1 MKKTKEKRFTKY
13 WLVVIYFAMVGACVY
28 LNYNDR
34 KIENIVING
43 IIFVIVG
50 IIFVFAL
57 RWFGSVDNIQNELM
71 KVSERINEE
80 YGNENKF
87 LWDLYNKEDSC
98 LFEQKDLKLAYAS
111 YKSEMRYLESQD
123 LNNSTCDIE
132 DYINRDL
139 IDDVAKKNL
148 LNLIPG
154 AMTGMGILGTFIGL
168 SFGLQNFNTGTAEEI
183 ADSISPL
190 MDGIKVAFHTSIY
203 GMMFSLFFNWEYKR
217 IFERAYQTVDQFVDI
232 YHEKVSPDAEN
243 DNLSKLIAGQEK
255 QSQVIIEPI
264 TLGFKELNNNIL
276 EMCAVQQQQLQQMK
290 LMPQVIEE
298 SIGRK
303 LSEQIIPQFATMN
316 NNFELFAKMVGD
328 MQLKGMENLIDKF
341 TTQTNAVMV
350 DSYHNLK
357 NVISDTCNL
366 QEENGERMVDILNK
380 VQDMTLSIQQINDLS
395 QKTVVDMSG
404 YVEKVENL
412 QGIVNDNCISF
423 GRQLEKN
430 AEFESKIKDYI
441 TTIDEY
447 QKQCGESIVQ
457 SISELKHQLLLLEE
471 IEKQMITDVRKEV
484 ELLIDNTNECNKT
497 VSVASLQ
504 QIEKI
509 GAYSD
514 VKTED
519 MVNAVQKL
527 KIVTSEFADQLK
539 RNLEISNDAMKI
551 TLEGSNKV
559 MQKNLIDANDELK
572 KNLENSN
579 IITKKNMEEVN
590 KQQKIDLEAINTDMN
605 RNLLTTNDQLIKN
618 LESLNIVMKD
628 NLTEANNQLN
638 GNLKA
643 SNNDTKNS
651 LAEAN
656 NQLKNNLIEAASEVN
671 KAIENVAKHM
681 TGQNDAMIQEFNTT
695 SQIIN
700 EQLREKL
707 KQTLDEFAAE
717 LSKNVKG
724 MIEQFGNTTKEIE
737 NSAMGLKDMSEKFQI
752 QMSKELKKIFED
764 LADKLK
770 HNLSYMTEG
779 IEKTTTQFGES
790 AIVLGN
796 VTKELNKQLEK
807 SLENTFVLFDRELA
821 DICTHLSGT
830 ISEVESTT
838 ERVPDIVSTAYEG
851 MEKCMKEMETQMINL
866 VTQIAEIENQ
876 IQSMKSSNI

>member
-1 MKKTKEKRFTKY
+1 
-13 WLVVIYFAMVGACVY
+13 MVGACVY

-203 GMMFSLFFNWEYKR
+203 GMMFSLFFNWVYKR

-350 DSYHNLK
+350 DSYHNL
-357 NVISDTCNL
+357 TRCA
-366 QEENGERMVDILNK
+366 R
-380 VQDMTLSIQQINDLS
+380 
-395 QKTVVDMSG
+395 
-404 YVEKVENL
+404 
-412 QGIVNDNCISF
+412 
-423 GRQLEKN
+423 
-430 AEFESKIKDYI
+430 
-441 TTIDEY
+441 
-447 QKQCGESIVQ
+447 
-457 SISELKHQLLLLEE
+457 
-471 IEKQMITDVRKEV
+471 
-484 ELLIDNTNECNKT
+484 
-497 VSVASLQ
+497 
-504 QIEKI
+504 
-509 GAYSD
+509 
-514 VKTED
+514 
-519 MVNAVQKL
+519 
-527 KIVTSEFADQLK
+527 
-539 RNLEISNDAMKI
+539 
-551 TLEGSNKV
+551 
-559 MQKNLIDANDELK
+559 
-572 KNLENSN
+572 
-579 IITKKNMEEVN
+579 
-590 KQQKIDLEAINTDMN
+590 
-605 RNLLTTNDQLIKN
+605 
-618 LESLNIVMKD
+618 
-628 NLTEANNQLN
+628 
-638 GNLKA
+638 
-643 SNNDTKNS
+643 
-651 LAEAN
+651 
-656 NQLKNNLIEAASEVN
+656 
-671 KAIENVAKHM
+671 
-681 TGQNDAMIQEFNTT
+681 
-695 SQIIN
+695 
-700 EQLREKL
+700 
-707 KQTLDEFAAE
+707 
-717 LSKNVKG
+717 
-724 MIEQFGNTTKEIE
+724 
-737 NSAMGLKDMSEKFQI
+737 
-752 QMSKELKKIFED
+752 
-764 LADKLK
+764 
-770 HNLSYMTEG
+770 
-779 IEKTTTQFGES
+779 
-790 AIVLGN
+790 
-796 VTKELNKQLEK
+796 
-807 SLENTFVLFDRELA
+807 
-821 DICTHLSGT
+821 
-830 ISEVESTT
+830 
-838 ERVPDIVSTAYEG
+838 
-851 MEKCMKEMETQMINL
+851 
-866 VTQIAEIENQ
+866 
-876 IQSMKSSNI
+876 

>member
-13 WLVVIYFAMVGACVY
+13 WLVVIYFAMVGVCVY

-57 RWFGSVDNIQNELM
+57 QWFRSVDNIQNELM

-87 LWDLYNKEDSC
+87 LWDLYNKEDCC

-183 ADSISPL
+183 AESISPL

-203 GMMFSLFFNWEYKR
+203 GMMFSLFFNWVYKR

-232 YHEKVSPDAEN
+232 YHEKVAPDAEN

-303 LSEQIIPQFATMN
+303 LSEQIIPQFVTMN

-497 VSVASLQ
+497 VSAASLQ

-527 KIVTSEFADQLK
+527 EIVTSEFVDQLK
-539 RNLEISNDAMKI
+539 SNLEISNDAMKI
-551 TLEGSNKV
+551 TLEGSNTV

-579 IITKKNMEEVN
+579 IITKKNLEEVN
-590 KQQKIDLEAINTDMN
+590 KQQKTDLEAINTDMN
-605 RNLLTTNDQLIKN
+605 RNLITTNDQLIKN

-651 LAEAN
+651 LIEAN
-656 NQLKNNLIEAASEVN
+656 N
-671 KAIENVAKHM
+671 
-681 TGQNDAMIQEFNTT
+681 
-695 SQIIN
+695 
-700 EQLREKL
+700 QLREKL
-707 KQTLDEFAAE
+707 KQTLDEFAAG

-752 QMSKELKKIFED
+752 QMSKELEKIFAD

-779 IEKTTTQFGES
+779 IEKTTSQFGES
-790 AIVLGN
+790 AIGLGN

-838 ERVPDIVSTAYEG
+838 GRVPDIVSTAYEG

>member
-34 KIENIVING
+34 KIENITING
-43 IIFVIVG
+43 IIFAIVG

-57 RWFGSVDNIQNELM
+57 RWFRSVDNIQNELM

-87 LWDLYNKEDSC
+87 LWDLYNKEDCC

-183 ADSISPL
+183 AESISPL

-203 GMMFSLFFNWEYKR
+203 GMMFSLFFNWVYKR

-232 YHEKVSPDAEN
+232 YHEKVAPDAEN

-497 VSVASLQ
+497 VSAASLQ

-527 KIVTSEFADQLK
+527 EIVTSEFVDQLK
-539 RNLEISNDAMKI
+539 SNLEISNDAMKI
-551 TLEGSNKV
+551 TLEGSNTV

-579 IITKKNMEEVN
+579 IITKKNLEEVN

-651 LAEAN
+651 LIEAN
-656 NQLKNNLIEAASEVN
+656 N
-671 KAIENVAKHM
+671 
-681 TGQNDAMIQEFNTT
+681 
-695 SQIIN
+695 
-700 EQLREKL
+700 QLREKL
-707 KQTLDEFAAE
+707 KQTLDEFAAG

-737 NSAMGLKDMSEKFQI
+737 NSAMELKDMSEKFQI
-752 QMSKELKKIFED
+752 QMSKELEKIFED
-764 LADKLK
+764 LSDKLK

-779 IEKTTTQFGES
+779 VEKTTAQFGES

-838 ERVPDIVSTAYEG
+838 GRVPDIVSTAYEG

-876 IQSMKSSNI
+876 IQSMRSSNI

>member
-34 KIENIVING
+34 KIENITING
-43 IIFVIVG
+43 IIFAIVG

-57 RWFGSVDNIQNELM
+57 RWFRSVDNIQNELM

-87 LWDLYNKEDSC
+87 LWDLYNKEDCC

-183 ADSISPL
+183 AESISPL

-203 GMMFSLFFNWEYKR
+203 GMMFSLFFNWVYKR

-232 YHEKVSPDAEN
+232 YHEKVAPDAEN

-276 EMCAVQQQQLQQMK
+276 EMCAVQQQQLRQMK

-497 VSVASLQ
+497 VSAASLQ

-527 KIVTSEFADQLK
+527 EIVTSEFVDQLK
-539 RNLEISNDAMKI
+539 SNLEISNDAMKI
-551 TLEGSNKV
+551 TLEGSNTV

-579 IITKKNMEEVN
+579 IITKKNLEEVN
-590 KQQKIDLEAINTDMN
+590 KQQKTDLEAINTDMN
-605 RNLLTTNDQLIKN
+605 RNLITTNDQLIKN

-651 LAEAN
+651 LIEAN
-656 NQLKNNLIEAASEVN
+656 N
-671 KAIENVAKHM
+671 
-681 TGQNDAMIQEFNTT
+681 
-695 SQIIN
+695 
-700 EQLREKL
+700 QLREKL
-707 KQTLDEFAAE
+707 KQTLDEFAAG

-752 QMSKELKKIFED
+752 QMSKELEKIFAD

-779 IEKTTTQFGES
+779 IEKTTSQFGES
-790 AIVLGN
+790 AIGLGN

-838 ERVPDIVSTAYEG
+838 GRVPDIVSTAYEG

>member
-13 WLVVIYFAMVGACVY
+13 WLVVIYFAMVGVCVY

-34 KIENIVING
+34 KIENITING
-43 IIFVIVG
+43 IIFAIVG

-57 RWFGSVDNIQNELM
+57 RWFRSVDNIQNELM

-87 LWDLYNKEDSC
+87 LWDLYNKEDCC

-168 SFGLQNFNTGTAEEI
+168 SLGLQNFNTGTAEEI
-183 ADSISPL
+183 AESISPL

-203 GMMFSLFFNWEYKR
+203 GMMFSLFFNWVYKR

-232 YHEKVSPDAEN
+232 YHEKVAPDAEN

-303 LSEQIIPQFATMN
+303 LSEQIIPQFVTMN

-497 VSVASLQ
+497 VSAASLQ

-527 KIVTSEFADQLK
+527 EIVTSEFVDQLK
-539 RNLEISNDAMKI
+539 SNLEISNDAMKI
-551 TLEGSNKV
+551 TLEGSNTV

-579 IITKKNMEEVN
+579 IITKKNLEEVN

-651 LAEAN
+651 LIEAN
-656 NQLKNNLIEAASEVN
+656 N
-671 KAIENVAKHM
+671 
-681 TGQNDAMIQEFNTT
+681 
-695 SQIIN
+695 
-700 EQLREKL
+700 QLREKL
-707 KQTLDEFAAE
+707 KQTLDEFAAG

-737 NSAMGLKDMSEKFQI
+737 NSAMELKDMSEKFQI
-752 QMSKELKKIFED
+752 QMSKELEKIFED
-764 LADKLK
+764 LSDKLK

-779 IEKTTTQFGES
+779 VEKTTAQFGES

-838 ERVPDIVSTAYEG
+838 GRVPDIVSTAYEG

-876 IQSMKSSNI
+876 IQSMRSSNI

>member
-13 WLVVIYFAMVGACVY
+13 WLVVIYFAMVGVCVY

-57 RWFGSVDNIQNELM
+57 QWFRSVDNIQNELM

-87 LWDLYNKEDSC
+87 LWDLYNKEDCC
-98 LFEQKDLKLAYAS
+98 LFEQKDLKSAYAS

-183 ADSISPL
+183 AESISPL

-203 GMMFSLFFNWEYKR
+203 GMMFSLFFNWVYKR

-232 YHEKVSPDAEN
+232 YHEKVAPDAEN

-497 VSVASLQ
+497 VSAASLQ

-527 KIVTSEFADQLK
+527 EIVTSEFVDQLK
-539 RNLEISNDAMKI
+539 SNLEISNDAMKI

-651 LAEAN
+651 LIEAN
-656 NQLKNNLIEAASEVN
+656 N
-671 KAIENVAKHM
+671 
-681 TGQNDAMIQEFNTT
+681 
-695 SQIIN
+695 
-700 EQLREKL
+700 QLREKL
-707 KQTLDEFAAE
+707 KQTLDEFAAG

-737 NSAMGLKDMSEKFQI
+737 NSAMELKDMSEKFQI

-764 LADKLK
+764 FADKLK

-779 IEKTTTQFGES
+779 VEKTTAQFDES

-838 ERVPDIVSTAYEG
+838 GRVPDIVSTAYEG

>member
-34 KIENIVING
+34 KIENIIING

-57 RWFGSVDNIQNELM
+57 RCFRSVDNIQNELM

-87 LWDLYNKEDSC
+87 LWDLYNKKDCC
-98 LFEQKDLKLAYAS
+98 LFEQKDLKSAYAS

-168 SFGLQNFNTGTAEEI
+168 SLGLQKFNTGTAEEI
-183 ADSISPL
+183 AESISPL

-203 GMMFSLFFNWEYKR
+203 GMMFSLFFNWVHKR

-232 YHEKVSPDAEN
+232 YHEKVAPDAEN

-264 TLGFKELNNNIL
+264 ILGFKELNNNIL

-484 ELLIDNTNECNKT
+484 ELLIDKTNECNKT

-527 KIVTSEFADQLK
+527 EIVTSEFVDQLK
-539 RNLEISNDAMKI
+539 SNLEISNDAMKT

-590 KQQKIDLEAINTDMN
+590 KQQKIDLEAINNDMN

-656 NQLKNNLIEAASEVN
+656 NQLKNNLIEVASEVN
-671 KAIENVAKHM
+671 KAIENVAK
-681 TGQNDAMIQEFNTT
+681 QNDGMIQKFNTT

-700 EQLREKL
+700 EQLGEKL
-707 KQTLDEFAAE
+707 KQTLDEFAAG

-737 NSAMGLKDMSEKFQI
+737 
-752 QMSKELKKIFED
+752 
-764 LADKLK
+764 
-770 HNLSYMTEG
+770 
-779 IEKTTTQFGES
+779 KTTVQFGES

-807 SLENTFVLFDRELA
+807 SFENTFVLFDRELA

-838 ERVPDIVSTAYEG
+838 GRVPDIVSTAYEG

>member
-13 WLVVIYFAMVGACVY
+13 WLVVIYFAMVGVCVY

-57 RWFGSVDNIQNELM
+57 QWFRSVDNIQNELM

-87 LWDLYNKEDSC
+87 LWDLYNKEDCC

-183 ADSISPL
+183 AESISPL

-203 GMMFSLFFNWEYKR
+203 GMMFSLFFNWVYKR

-232 YHEKVSPDAEN
+232 YHEKVAPDAEN

-447 QKQCGESIVQ
+447 QKQCVESIVQ

-497 VSVASLQ
+497 VSAASLQ

-527 KIVTSEFADQLK
+527 EIVTSEFVDQLK
-539 RNLEISNDAMKI
+539 SNLEISNDAMKI
-551 TLEGSNKV
+551 TLEGSNTV

-579 IITKKNMEEVN
+579 IITKKNLEEVN
-590 KQQKIDLEAINTDMN
+590 KQQKTDLEAINTDMN
-605 RNLLTTNDQLIKN
+605 RNLITTNDQLIKN

-651 LAEAN
+651 LIEAN
-656 NQLKNNLIEAASEVN
+656 N
-671 KAIENVAKHM
+671 
-681 TGQNDAMIQEFNTT
+681 
-695 SQIIN
+695 
-700 EQLREKL
+700 QLREKL
-707 KQTLDEFAAE
+707 KQTLDEFAAG

-779 IEKTTTQFGES
+779 IEKTTTQFDES

-838 ERVPDIVSTAYEG
+838 GRVPDIVSTAYEG

>member
-57 RWFGSVDNIQNELM
+57 QWFRSVDNIQNELM

-87 LWDLYNKEDSC
+87 LWDLYNKEDCC

-183 ADSISPL
+183 AESISPL

-203 GMMFSLFFNWEYKR
+203 GMMFSLFFNWVYKR

-232 YHEKVSPDAEN
+232 YHEKVAPDAEN

-276 EMCAVQQQQLQQMK
+276 EMCAVQQQQLRQMK

-471 IEKQMITDVRKEV
+471 IERQMITDVRKEV

-497 VSVASLQ
+497 VSAASLQ

-527 KIVTSEFADQLK
+527 EIVTSEFVDQLK
-539 RNLEISNDAMKI
+539 SNLEISNDAMKI
-551 TLEGSNKV
+551 TLEGSNTV

-579 IITKKNMEEVN
+579 IITKKNLEEVN
-590 KQQKIDLEAINTDMN
+590 KQQKTDLEAINTDMN
-605 RNLLTTNDQLIKN
+605 RNLITTNDQLIKN

-651 LAEAN
+651 LIEAN
-656 NQLKNNLIEAASEVN
+656 N
-671 KAIENVAKHM
+671 
-681 TGQNDAMIQEFNTT
+681 
-695 SQIIN
+695 
-700 EQLREKL
+700 QLREKL
-707 KQTLDEFAAE
+707 KQTLDEFAAG

-752 QMSKELKKIFED
+752 QMSKELEKIFAD

-779 IEKTTTQFGES
+779 IEKTTSQFGES
-790 AIVLGN
+790 AIGLGN

-838 ERVPDIVSTAYEG
+838 GRVPDIVSTAYEG

>member
-1 MKKTKEKRFTKY
+1 
-13 WLVVIYFAMVGACVY
+13 
-28 LNYNDR
+28 
-34 KIENIVING
+34 
-43 IIFVIVG
+43 
-50 IIFVFAL
+50 
-57 RWFGSVDNIQNELM
+57 
-71 KVSERINEE
+71 
-80 YGNENKF
+80 
-87 LWDLYNKEDSC
+87 
-98 LFEQKDLKLAYAS
+98 
-111 YKSEMRYLESQD
+111 
-123 LNNSTCDIE
+123 
-132 DYINRDL
+132 
-139 IDDVAKKNL
+139 
-148 LNLIPG
+148 
-154 AMTGMGILGTFIGL
+154 
-168 SFGLQNFNTGTAEEI
+168 
-183 ADSISPL
+183 

-203 GMMFSLFFNWEYKR
+203 GMMFSLFFNWVYKR

-232 YHEKVSPDAEN
+232 YHEKVAPDAEN

-328 MQLKGMENLIDKF
+328 MQLKGMESLIDKF

-395 QKTVVDMSG
+395 QKTVIDMSG

-497 VSVASLQ
+497 VSAASLQ

-527 KIVTSEFADQLK
+527 EIVTSEFVDQLK
-539 RNLEISNDAMKI
+539 SNLEISNDAMKI
-551 TLEGSNKV
+551 TLEGSNTV

-579 IITKKNMEEVN
+579 IIIKKNLEEVN
-590 KQQKIDLEAINTDMN
+590 KQQKTDLEAINTDMN
-605 RNLLTTNDQLIKN
+605 RNLITTNDQLIKN

-651 LAEAN
+651 LIEAN
-656 NQLKNNLIEAASEVN
+656 N
-671 KAIENVAKHM
+671 
-681 TGQNDAMIQEFNTT
+681 
-695 SQIIN
+695 
-700 EQLREKL
+700 QLREKL
-707 KQTLDEFAAE
+707 KQTLDEFAAG

-752 QMSKELKKIFED
+752 QMSKELEKIFAD

-779 IEKTTTQFGES
+779 IEKTTSQFGES
-790 AIVLGN
+790 AIGLGN

-838 ERVPDIVSTAYEG
+838 GRVPDIVSTAYEG

-876 IQSMKSSNI
+876 IQSMRSSNI

>member
-34 KIENIVING
+34 KIENITING
-43 IIFVIVG
+43 IIFAIVG

-57 RWFGSVDNIQNELM
+57 RWFRSVDNIQNELM

-87 LWDLYNKEDSC
+87 LWDLYNKEDCC

-183 ADSISPL
+183 AESISPL

-203 GMMFSLFFNWEYKR
+203 GMMFSLFFNWVYKR

-232 YHEKVSPDAEN
+232 YHEKVAPDAEN

-276 EMCAVQQQQLQQMK
+276 EMCAVQQQQLRQMK

-497 VSVASLQ
+497 VSAASLQ

-527 KIVTSEFADQLK
+527 EIVTSEFVDQLK
-539 RNLEISNDAMKI
+539 SNLEISNDTMKI

-579 IITKKNMEEVN
+579 IITKKNLEEVN
-590 KQQKIDLEAINTDMN
+590 KQQKTDLEAINTDMN
-605 RNLLTTNDQLIKN
+605 RNLITTNDQLIKN

-651 LAEAN
+651 LIEAN
-656 NQLKNNLIEAASEVN
+656 N
-671 KAIENVAKHM
+671 
-681 TGQNDAMIQEFNTT
+681 
-695 SQIIN
+695 
-700 EQLREKL
+700 QLREKL
-707 KQTLDEFAAE
+707 KQTLDEFAAG

-752 QMSKELKKIFED
+752 QMSKELEKIFAD

-779 IEKTTTQFGES
+779 IEKTTSQFGES
-790 AIVLGN
+790 AIGLGN

-838 ERVPDIVSTAYEG
+838 GRVPDIVSTAYEG